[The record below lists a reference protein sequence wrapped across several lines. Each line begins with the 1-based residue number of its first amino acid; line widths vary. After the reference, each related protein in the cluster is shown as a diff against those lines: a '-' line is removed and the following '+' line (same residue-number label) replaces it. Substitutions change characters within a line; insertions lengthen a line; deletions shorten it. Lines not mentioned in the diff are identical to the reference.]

1 MGPELT
7 QRLDVNEG
15 ARSIANF
22 LTVMAEELKILTLLA
37 GYDDIYEL
45 TKDDSRALN
54 RETANITVLKLI
66 GVEDTV

>member
-1 MGPELT
+1 MNPELT

-15 ARSIANF
+15 ARRIANF
-22 LTVMAEELKILTLLA
+22 LTVMAEELKILTMLA

-54 RETANITVLKLI
+54 RETATITGFKLI
-66 GVEDTV
+66 GDEDTV

>member
-1 MGPELT
+1 MNPELT

-54 RETANITVLKLI
+54 RETANITSLKLI